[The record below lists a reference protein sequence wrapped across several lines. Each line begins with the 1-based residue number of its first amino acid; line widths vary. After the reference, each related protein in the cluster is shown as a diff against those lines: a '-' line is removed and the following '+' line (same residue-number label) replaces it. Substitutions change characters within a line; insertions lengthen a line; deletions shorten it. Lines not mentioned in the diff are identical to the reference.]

1 MTDIIKTTLT
11 EFLAAAQVTITMMQ
25 LLLLSPG
32 QEFYQAVLV
41 NSPSAAELEAVKLS
55 RVEIFQQGIFSDL
68 QCLLT
73 LLEGK

>member
-1 MTDIIKTTLT
+1 
-11 EFLAAAQVTITMMQ
+11 MQ

-41 NSPSAAELEAVKLS
+41 YSPPAAELEAVKLS
-55 RVEIFQQGIFSDL
+55 RVKIIQQGIFSDL

>member
-1 MTDIIKTTLT
+1 
-11 EFLAAAQVTITMMQ
+11 MQ

-55 RVEIFQQGIFSDL
+55 RVEIIQQGIFSDL

>member
-1 MTDIIKTTLT
+1 MTDIIKTELT
-11 EFLAAAQVTITMMQ
+11 KFSAAAQVTITMMQ

-55 RVEIFQQGIFSDL
+55 RVEIIQQGIFSDL

-73 LLEGK
+73 LLEG

>member
-1 MTDIIKTTLT
+1 
-11 EFLAAAQVTITMMQ
+11 MMQ

-41 NSPSAAELEAVKLS
+41 NSPPAAQLEAVKLS
-55 RVEIFQQGIFSDL
+55 RVEIIQQGILSDL

-73 LLEGK
+73 LFEG